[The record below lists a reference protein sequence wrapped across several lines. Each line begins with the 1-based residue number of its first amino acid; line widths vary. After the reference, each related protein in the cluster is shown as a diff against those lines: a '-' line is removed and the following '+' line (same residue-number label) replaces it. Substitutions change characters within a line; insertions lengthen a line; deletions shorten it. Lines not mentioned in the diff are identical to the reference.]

1 VVKVA
6 VGVVVVVVVGV
17 AAGVAVA
24 VKYFINNFNG
34 GIMKISGGIMK
45 TGEGLEKLAGEV
57 VTLFCANYIYS
68 GKLTGI
74 NDDCVLLS
82 DAGIV
87 YETGELTVKA
97 WKDRQPLP
105 NDCYVMRDAIESFMI
120 LK

>member
-1 VVKVA
+1 
-6 VGVVVVVVVGV
+6 VVVVVVKVSFGVGV
-17 AAGVAVA
+17 KVVVGVAVA

-87 YETGELTVKA
+87 YETGELTVKT

-105 NDCYVMRDAIESFMI
+105 NDCYIMKNAIESFMI